1 MQRMI
6 VYTKD
11 ICQLTGKGEKYARSL
26 MKKIYDFSN
35 KSTDVP
41 LTLIEV
47 CNYLK
52 IDSEQAKKWMR

>member
-1 MQRMI
+1 MI

-26 MKKIYDFSN
+26 MKKIYEHSN

>member
-52 IDSEQAKKWMR
+52 VDSEQAKQWMR

>member
-1 MQRMI
+1 MI

-11 ICQLTGKGEKYARSL
+11 ICQLSGKGEKYARSL
-26 MKKIYDFSN
+26 MKKIYEHCN

-47 CNYLK
+47 CNYLR